1 MTRGFDYQPTTRPD
15 CLTCYQCISH
25 LSRGNLCGYDE
36 EPVQRGYRCNLY
48 IVASK
53 PEKTVES
60 GPELFGG
67 TID

>member
-1 MTRGFDYQPTTRPD
+1 MNRGFDYQPTTRPD

-25 LSRGNLCGYDE
+25 LSRGNLCGYDD

-53 PEKTVES
+53 PEKANQPAQGVFD
-60 GPELFGG
+60 GL
-67 TID
+67 